1 MMKEEFEIVNSVNG
15 LSKLKNAVERIALLW
30 DLTEKVT
37 LEVNLILE
45 ELCANYYEHSGDDAS
60 NSIRIRLS
68 LEGNRM
74 TMKVT
79 DSGPPFNPDT
89 IAAPNLDESLKD
101 RKSGGLG
108 LYFVRHFTEEVS
120 YVRENDLNI
129 LTITKSI

>member
-1 MMKEEFEIVNSVNG
+1 MMTEEFEIVNSIDG
-15 LSKLKNAVERIALLW
+15 LSTLKNAVERIALAW

-60 NSIRIRLS
+60 HSIRIRLS

-74 TMKVT
+74 TMNVR

-89 IAAPNLDESLKD
+89 IAAPNFDKSLED
-101 RKSGGLG
+101 RESGGLG
-108 LYFVRHFTEEVS
+108 LYFVKHFAEEVS
-120 YVRENDLNI
+120 YIRENDLNI